1 MPAPQI
7 SPLPTPPSRS
17 QSPETFSTDADAFLG
32 AFPDF
37 QAEAN
42 DQADYLD
49 ALAVDVTADAA
60 AAEAAAAIATGAA
73 NYQGD
78 YSAGTT
84 YQIGES
90 VSYNG
95 RRYVAKTVNT
105 GVTPADGANWFL
117 INDGDVLG
125 PISATNNSLAAFDGT
140 TGKLIKAAGTVSVEQ
155 GGTGVSSLTENA
167 VLVGNGTSAIGSIAA
182 GASGNVLTS
191 DGTTWASIAPPPSG
205 PTLEAIASGTLADGS
220 TVIVNADGTVS
231 MVAGPTGSPV
241 VFSSGNTL
249 TSSAVYDA
257 NTQKVVIAYAADAS
271 LNGTAIV
278 GTVSGTSISFGTPVT
293 FFSAGQAQ
301 FISAVYD
308 ANTQKIVIAYRDQYS
323 TGFGFAIVGTVSG
336 TSISFGA
343 AVAFASSN
351 AQNISATYDSF
362 NQKVVI
368 AYRNLSNSNYG
379 TAVVGTVSGTSI
391 SFGTA
396 VVFESAA
403 TSNISTTYHSVQE
416 KVVIAYRDDGN
427 SNFGTAI
434 VGTVS
439 GTSISFGTAV
449 VLESTGTALFSSVY
463 DSTQQK
469 VVIAWQ
475 RASDGFGRAVVGTVS
490 GTSIS
495 FGTVASFTSTQ
506 ANSISATYNA
516 NAQKVV
522 IAYGNAGNS
531 TFGTFIFGTVS
542 GTSISFGTAVVF
554 ESANTDNISC
564 TYDSV
569 QQKVVIA
576 YRDVGNSNYG
586 TSIVVQSDTSTLT
599 AENFIGF
606 SNAAYTNGQTATIQI
621 VGSVDDAQS
630 GLTPGQSYFV
640 QANGSLGLTAGSP
653 SVFAGTAV
661 SATKIIVKG

>member
-1 MPAPQI
+1 M
-7 SPLPTPPSRS
+7 
-17 QSPETFSTDADAFLG
+17 STTINGDTG
-32 AFPDF
+32 IIFPDASTQSKAVS
-37 QAEAN
+37 QATPFA
-42 DQADYLD
+42 
-49 ALAVDVTADAA
+49 VTASAIAGAELQLPEATANGVNYVAVKAPNTLAANTTFTLPSADGTNGQVLQTNASGTLSFGNVAA
-60 AAEAAAAIATGAA
+60 A
-73 NYQGD
+73 N
-78 YSAGTT
+78 
-84 YQIGES
+84 
-90 VSYNG
+90 
-95 RRYVAKTVNT
+95 
-105 GVTPADGANWFL
+105 
-117 INDGDVLG
+117 
-125 PISATNNSLAAFDGT
+125 
-140 TGKLIKAAGTVSVEQ
+140 
-155 GGTGVSSLTENA
+155 GGTGLTSP
-167 VLVGNGTSAIGSIAA
+167 GTA
-182 GASGNVLTS
+182 GNVLTS
-191 DGTTWASIAPPPSG
+191 NGTGWTSAALPPSN
-205 PTLEAIASGTLADGS
+205 TLQAIASGSLSDGS

-231 MVAGPTGSPV
+231 VVGGPTGTAT
-241 VFSSGNTL
+241 VFASANTL

-257 NTQKVVIAYAADAS
+257 TTQKVVIAYAAGAA
-271 LNGTAIV
+271 LLGTAIV
-278 GTVSGTSISFGTPVT
+278 GTVSGTSISFGTAVT

-308 ANTQKIVIAYRDQYS
+308 ANAQKIVIAYRDQHS
-323 TGFGFAIVGTVSG
+323 TGFGYAIVGTVSG
-336 TSISFGA
+336 TSISFGT

-351 AQNISATYDSF
+351 TQNISATYDSF

-391 SFGTA
+391 SFGTP

-403 TSNISTTYHSVQE
+403 TSNISATYHSVQE
-416 KVVIAYRDDGN
+416 KVVIAYRDEGN

-434 VGTVS
+434 VGAVS

-449 VLESTGTALFSSVY
+449 VLESTGTALFSAVY
-463 DSTQQK
+463 DSAQLK

-495 FGTVASFTSTQ
+495 FGTVVSFTSTQ

-516 NAQKVV
+516 NLQKVV
-522 IAYGNAGNS
+522 IAYGDAGNS

-640 QANGSLGLTAGSP
+640 QNNGSLGLTAASP

-661 SATKIIVKG
+661 AATKIIVKG

>member
-1 MPAPQI
+1 M
-7 SPLPTPPSRS
+7 
-17 QSPETFSTDADAFLG
+17 ST
-32 AFPDF
+32 
-37 QAEAN
+37 
-42 DQADYLD
+42 
-49 ALAVDVTADAA
+49 
-60 AAEAAAAIATGAA
+60 I
-73 NYQGD
+73 
-78 YSAGTT
+78 
-84 YQIGES
+84 I
-90 VSYNG
+90 
-95 RRYVAKTVNT
+95 
-105 GVTPADGANWFL
+105 
-117 INDGDVLG
+117 
-125 PISATNNSLAAFDGT
+125 DGT
-140 TGKLIKAAGTVSVEQ
+140 TGIIFPDASTQSKAVSQATPFAVTASAIAGAELQLPEATANGVNYVAVKAPNTLAANTTFTLPSADGTNGQVLQ
-155 GGTGVSSLTENA
+155 TNASGTLSFGNVAAANGGTGLTSP
-167 VLVGNGTSAIGSIAA
+167 GTA
-182 GASGNVLTS
+182 GNVLTS
-191 DGTTWASIAPPPSG
+191 NGTGWTSAALPPSN
-205 PTLEAIASGTLADGS
+205 TLQAIASGSLSDGS

-231 MVAGPTGSPV
+231 VVGGPTGTAT
-241 VFSSGNTL
+241 VFASANTL

-257 NTQKVVIAYAADAS
+257 TTQKVVIAYAAGAA
-271 LNGTAIV
+271 LLGTAIV
-278 GTVSGTSISFGTPVT
+278 GTVSGTSISFGTAVT

-308 ANTQKIVIAYRDQYS
+308 ANAQKIVIAYRDQHS
-323 TGFGFAIVGTVSG
+323 TGFGYAIVGTVSG
-336 TSISFGA
+336 TSISFGT

-351 AQNISATYDSF
+351 TQNISATYDSF

-391 SFGTA
+391 SFGTP

-403 TSNISTTYHSVQE
+403 TSNISATYHSVQE
-416 KVVIAYRDDGN
+416 KVVIAYRDEGN

-434 VGTVS
+434 VGAVS

-449 VLESTGTALFSSVY
+449 VLESTGTALFSAVY
-463 DSTQQK
+463 DSAQLK

-495 FGTVASFTSTQ
+495 FGTVVSFTSTQ

-516 NAQKVV
+516 NLQKVV
-522 IAYGNAGNS
+522 IAYGDAGNS

-640 QANGSLGLTAGSP
+640 QNNGSLGLTAASP

-661 SATKIIVKG
+661 AATKIIVKG